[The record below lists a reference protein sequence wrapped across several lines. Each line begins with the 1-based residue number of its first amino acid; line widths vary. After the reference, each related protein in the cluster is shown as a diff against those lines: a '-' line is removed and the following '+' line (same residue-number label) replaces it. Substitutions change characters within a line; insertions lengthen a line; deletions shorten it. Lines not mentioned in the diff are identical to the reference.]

1 MLGCTSVQQCVRNE
15 TQELT
20 LVFRSGRTDLS
31 WEKYQR
37 KRQDS
42 KFIHTICLVDLKM
55 MDGKCLIWS
64 NLSYL
69 SICDNVDS
77 CSMDERS
84 THLCS
89 PLLRF
94 SPELWTVSTLLCRQR
109 VTVKRQGPPSQWG
122 KGSAGDVF
130 PMAAVW
136 PTGHRDDCYQ
146 SWKVGYNIIHISSH
160 HCLFLDFF
168 FFFLHFSLVSLTTWY
183 FSFLHLHKLQEDV
196 SNIPGAN
203 FWDVSCCWIR
213 PAHGLCPCWW

>member
-1 MLGCTSVQQCVRNE
+1 MRQALRSPVTVPQCIKPGHKQSLLMLRCTSVQQCVQYK

-31 WEKYQR
+31 WEEYQR
-37 KRQDS
+37 KREGS
-42 KFIHTICLVDLKM
+42 KVIHICLVDLKM
-55 MDGKCLIWS
+55 MNGKCLIWS
-64 NLSYL
+64 KLSYL

-84 THLCS
+84 THCS

-94 SPELWTVSTLLCRQR
+94 SPELWTVSRLLCRQR

-130 PMAAVW
+130 PLAAVW

-146 SWKVGYNIIHISSH
+146 SWKVGLQQHSYFYSS
-160 HCLFLDFF
+160 LL
-168 FFFLHFSLVSLTTWY
+168 LLAVLFSLFWVF
-183 FSFLHLHKLQEDV
+183 FSFF
-196 SNIPGAN
+196 S
-203 FWDVSCCWIR
+203 
-213 PAHGLCPCWW
+213 GL